1 MKGALLQKS
10 QRVGFADKPG
20 IAMLRSL
27 FPILAKI
34 APSSAAKLALKIFLT
49 PPRYKE
55 PAWEAQFSDS
65 AERQVIQSEGK
76 NVVVYSWGLG
86 DKKILLC
93 HAWGGRGTQLA
104 KFIES
109 LVAAGYRVVAF
120 DAPGHGRSS
129 GRSTDMMEYSAAI
142 HAVEKYLDGFDALL
156 AHSFGA
162 GNAMFAVSRFRIKTS
177 KIILIGCFSH
187 GKWVIQKFGEILN
200 IPVQVV
206 ETMCH
211 TLEKKYDGHL
221 LWDKLDIVEML
232 RASSIPALIIH
243 DENDLEIPY
252 EHARKFRSI
261 DQRIWFY
268 DTQKLGHRRIVQNP
282 QVIDRVVDFLKG

>member
-1 MKGALLQKS
+1 MKDALLKKS

-20 IAMLRSL
+20 IATLRVL

-34 APSSAAKLALKIFLT
+34 APGYAAKLALRIFLT

-65 AERQVIQSEGK
+65 AEQQVIQSDGK
-76 NVVVYSWGLG
+76 NVVVYSWGHG
-86 DKKILLC
+86 EKKILLC

-104 KFIES
+104 KFVES
-109 LVAAGYRVVAF
+109 LVAAGFRVVAF

-129 GRSTDMMEYSAAI
+129 GRSTDMMEYSSAI
-142 HAVEKYLDGFDALL
+142 HAVEKYLGGFDALV

-162 GNAMFAVSRFRIKTS
+162 GNAMFSVSRFRIQTS
-177 KIILIGCFSH
+177 RIILIGCFSH

-200 IPVQVV
+200 IPAQVV
-206 ETMCH
+206 TKMCH
-211 TLEKKYDGHL
+211 ILEKKYDGHL
-221 LWDKLDIVEML
+221 IWDKLDIVEML
-232 RASSIPALIIH
+232 RESGIPALIIH
-243 DENDLEIPY
+243 DENDQEIPY

-261 DQRIWFY
+261 DQRIWFH
-268 DTQKLGHRRIVQNP
+268 DTQKLGHRRIVQSP
-282 QVIDRVVDFLKG
+282 QVIGRVVDFLKG